1 MEKEE
6 AIDLGKLLQIMIEK
20 KKVITLI
27 VVICTLVAIV
37 IAFVLPK
44 TYESTTLVQTRS
56 GNKIDVSGAA
66 SAMAALGIGGGTV
79 ASPTMAY
86 IELMKSRSVLDPVI
100 QALDIPV
107 DKKEKMD
114 AVGFAKNNLNIQN
127 IKGTNLISIT
137 GKGHTP
143 EEAQQISQGVV
154 DNFLVLM
161 TNMNQQT
168 QSLMVKFLNDRINE
182 AKKDS
187 DDSAQKLEEFSKDK
201 KVYGPTDQT
210 TAELKQMAAFDK
222 MVGDLEVK
230 KRGAQAQLDSVGT
243 QLDKQNANL
252 SAYNIADNATVQ
264 GLREKIVAKEVE
276 LVGLQQKYQDKHPA
290 VITAQQE
297 LEQLQNSLTSEVST
311 AVAAGTATMNPVQAD
326 LMKNRAL
333 ASTDVAVSTASEAA
347 VKALQDK
354 AEGNMSKL
362 SEDVLEYTKLER
374 DAKMKNEI
382 YLNLVKQCEQAK
394 IQQAMESM
402 DIQIV
407 DTAELAKFPSAP
419 NKKLIAIVGL
429 VVGMLLATGY
439 GLMIYKKRDF

>member
-6 AIDLGKLLQIMIEK
+6 AIDLGKLLRIMIEK
-20 KKVITLI
+20 KKVIASI
-27 VVICTLVAIV
+27 IVICTLVAV
-37 IAFVLPK
+37 VVAFILPK

-56 GNKIDVSGAA
+56 SNKVDVSGAA
-66 SAMAALGIGGGTV
+66 AAMAALGVGGGSV
-79 ASPTMAY
+79 SSPTMAY

-100 QALDIPV
+100 AALDIPAEKK
-107 DKKEKMD
+107 DKMNAK
-114 AVGFAKNNLNIQN
+114 GFAKSNLDIQN
-127 IKGTNLISIT
+127 TKGTNLITIT
-137 GKGHTP
+137 GIGRTP

-154 DNFLVLM
+154 DNFLLLM

-187 DDSAQKLEEFSKDK
+187 DASAKKLEEFSKDK

-222 MVGDLEVK
+222 MIGDLEVK
-230 KRGAQAQLDSVGT
+230 KRGAQAQLDSVGA

-252 SAYNIADNATVQ
+252 SAYNIADNVMVQ

-297 LEQLQNSLTSEVST
+297 LEQLQNSLTNEVST
-311 AVAAGTATMNPVQAD
+311 AVVAGTATMNPVQAE

-354 AEGNMSKL
+354 AESNMSKL

-374 DAKMKNEI
+374 DAKIKNEI

-402 DIQIV
+402 DVQIV
-407 DTAELAKFPSAP
+407 DTADLAKFPSAP
-419 NKKLIAIVGL
+419 KKTLIALIGL
-429 VVGMLLATGY
+429 IMGGMLSFVYTILVYRRG
-439 GLMIYKKRDF
+439 

>member
-429 VVGMLLATGY
+429 VVGMLLGTGY